1 MYRPTAPAAL
11 RAPTATLTT
20 PRDAA
25 RNSRDSLVIIPT
37 YNEVEN
43 LATLVP
49 KVLAQGPFHV
59 LVVDDNS
66 PDGTGVLAEYLATVY
81 PGRVM
86 ALHRPG
92 KLGLGTAY
100 LQGFRYALEQG
111 YERIFEMDAD
121 FSHDPAALPRLR
133 NALDESDVVLGSRY
147 VRGGG
152 TRRWP
157 RWRKLISRT
166 GSSYSA
172 LVLGLPL
179 HDLTGGFKGFRRHV
193 LEALDLDSI
202 RSNGYSF
209 QIEVTHRAHRLGFR
223 IMEAPIIF
231 EDRRFGR
238 SKMSARIIAE
248 ALVLVWRLRFSP
260 PQFSEA
266 RA

>member
-1 MYRPTAPAAL
+1 MYRSIAPAAS
-11 RAPTATLTT
+11 RAATATLTP
-20 PRDAA
+20 PRNAE
-25 RNSRDSLVIIPT
+25 RNLRDSLVIIPT

-49 KVLAQGPFHV
+49 KVLALGPFHV

-133 NALDESDVVLGSRY
+133 EALDDADVVLGSRY
-147 VRGGG
+147 V
-152 TRRWP
+152 
-157 RWRKLISRT
+157 
-166 GSSYSA
+166 
-172 LVLGLPL
+172 
-179 HDLTGGFKGFRRHV
+179 
-193 LEALDLDSI
+193 
-202 RSNGYSF
+202 
-209 QIEVTHRAHRLGFR
+209 
-223 IMEAPIIF
+223 
-231 EDRRFGR
+231 
-238 SKMSARIIAE
+238 
-248 ALVLVWRLRFSP
+248 
-260 PQFSEA
+260 
-266 RA
+266 